1 MVKKPMRAF
10 QARKANIIYLKDLCP
25 VASSLGLLLVVATAF
40 HTPLPLTEGFTNDAT
55 SNIPQSTAGKA
66 GEHMIHITKKIFE
79 LREKMC
85 DYNAKCLNRTAALA
99 APDLNLPK
107 LTEKDKCSP
116 TALNKEICLMRIT
129 IELLEFQ
136 IYLEYIQNKFRNDEE
151 NARAKDVQI
160 SLQVETELLMQKKI
174 KQERDIN
181 SVAMKGSYR
190 PGLSEEASLKLT
202 KEAAIKE
209 QVAEVNDNSLH
220 PAQPRGIPRAQPE
233 GYAHDVVQASR
244 VIVRFVRLVRQAAH
258 GG

>member
-1 MVKKPMRAF
+1 CSPFCTGAF
-10 QARKANIIYLKDLCP
+10 CPGP

-160 SLQVETELLMQKKI
+160 SLQVETELLMQKVKKI
-174 KQERDIN
+174 KVVPTLSPSTKSGLLEKLQSKNKWLNLRSLEVFLEHSLR
-181 SVAMKGSYR
+181 AM
-190 PGLSEEASLKLT
+190 
-202 KEAAIKE
+202 
-209 QVAEVNDNSLH
+209 H
-220 PAQPRGIPRAQPE
+220 MM
-233 GYAHDVVQASR
+233 
-244 VIVRFVRLVRQAAH
+244 
-258 GG
+258 

>member
-1 MVKKPMRAF
+1 LS
-10 QARKANIIYLKDLCP
+10 QHSP

-160 SLQVETELLMQKKI
+160 SLQVETELLMQKVSASSLLTLYI
-174 KQERDIN
+174 GRETERKHLGPAPWLNRLILCLAVFLEH
-181 SVAMKGSYR
+181 SLRAM
-190 PGLSEEASLKLT
+190 
-202 KEAAIKE
+202 
-209 QVAEVNDNSLH
+209 H
-220 PAQPRGIPRAQPE
+220 MM
-233 GYAHDVVQASR
+233 
-244 VIVRFVRLVRQAAH
+244 
-258 GG
+258 